1 MTAPLPR
8 AEAGAADTF
17 DDASLAALF
26 TLVYTGYAVPMH
38 VDGPTMRF
46 MRVAADVD
54 LASSRVLRDG
64 AEPVAVALLGVRGEA
79 GYIAGMGVAPSHRG
93 RGLGEA
99 VMRAVLAS
107 ARERGVRRVQLEVL
121 VQNGSALRL
130 YERLGFRH
138 VRDLEVWSFP
148 APGPAPAGAVAG
160 VTVTPATLDDAHA
173 FVRAHRAAPEP
184 WQRADGTLAALRA
197 DGAAFEALAA
207 MRDGRT
213 VGAAIVRVAGRASV
227 VQLATLPG
235 EAEAATLALLGALR
249 RDDAPQGV
257 RWLNL
262 PVGHPAAAVVRALG
276 PTLEAKQ
283 HEMALALD

>member
-17 DDASLAALF
+17 DDASLARLF
-26 TLVYTGYAVPMH
+26 TLLYTGYAVPMH

-54 LASSRVLRDG
+54 LAASRVLRDG
-64 AEPVAVALLGVRGEA
+64 AEAVAVALLGLRGEA
-79 GYIAGMGVAPSHRG
+79 GYIAGMGVAPTHRG

-99 VMRAVLAS
+99 VMRAVLHA
-107 ARERGVRRVQLEVL
+107 ARERGATRVQLEVL
-121 VQNGSALRL
+121 VQNAPAIRL

-148 APGPAPAGAVAG
+148 APAPAAGGPAIAPVA
-160 VTVTPATLDDAHA
+160 LDEAHA
-173 FVRAHRAAPEP
+173 FIREHRAVPEP

-197 DGAAFEALAA
+197 DGAAFEALRAEHG
-207 MRDGRT
+207 GRT
-213 VGAAIVRVAGRASV
+213 VGAMIFRVAGRASV

-235 EAEAATLALLGALR
+235 ESEAATLALLGALR

-262 PVGHPAAAVVRALG
+262 PAGDPAAALVRTLG
-276 PTLEAKQ
+276 PVLEAKQ

>member
-8 AEAGAADTF
+8 AEAGAVDAF

-38 VDGPTMRF
+38 VDGPVMRF

-54 LASSRVLRDG
+54 LAASRVLRDG
-64 AEPVAVALLGVRGEA
+64 ADPVAVALLGVRGEA

-107 ARERGVRRVQLEVL
+107 ARERGVKRVQLEVL
-121 VQNGSALRL
+121 VQNASAIRL

-138 VRDLEVWSFP
+138 LRDLEVWSFP
-148 APGPAPAGAVAG
+148 APAPADAGIAVAP
-160 VTVTPATLDDAHA
+160 VALDEAHA
-173 FVRAHRAAPEP
+173 FIRAHRAAPEP
-184 WQRADGTLAALRA
+184 WQRADGTFAALRA
-197 DGAAFEALAA
+197 DGATFEALRAA
-207 MRDGRT
+207 RDGRT

-235 EAEAATLALLGALR
+235 ESEAATLALLGALR

-262 PVGHPAAAVVRALG
+262 PVEHPAAAVVRALG

-283 HEMALALD
+283 HEMALPLD